1 MVRFNNEISNTS
13 HFLPSCRSGTF
24 FCIYRIQNRQHKASL
39 ITVEMAHP
47 LLPAC
52 KTTTKNKSPKIF
64 RMELIIKKYRGDLL
78 SPKARSVL
86 AKKLYKKVKTKPAK
100 MI

>member
-1 MVRFNNEISNTS
+1 M
-13 HFLPSCRSGTF
+13 
-24 FCIYRIQNRQHKASL
+24 QNRQHKASL

-52 KTTTKNKSPKIF
+52 TTTKNKSPKIF

-100 MI
+100 II

>member
-1 MVRFNNEISNTS
+1 
-13 HFLPSCRSGTF
+13 
-24 FCIYRIQNRQHKASL
+24 
-39 ITVEMAHP
+39 MAHP

-64 RMELIIKKYRGDLL
+64 KMELIIKKYRGDLL

-86 AKKLYKKVKTKPAK
+86 AKSCIKK
-100 MI
+100 